1 MEKRIITVSREF
13 GSGGRSVGKALAK
26 RLGWKYYDKELVK
39 AVAEKTGFDPRFI
52 EERGEFSVGKSLLSY
67 ALAGQGMPG
76 VMNGMSASD
85 FLWCMQREV
94 ILKLAEE
101 GGCVI
106 VGRCADYILR
116 ERKDVFN
123 VFVHAPMA
131 YRADRLVR
139 RYGESE
145 RSRPFVDCLAQSSS
159 MALTGQSSAAWR
171 TWASCSGK
179 ISSRAAATPSSVMV
193 KMPGQTPVHSPQP
206 MQASFT

>member
-116 ERKDVFN
+116 EREDVFN

-131 YRADRLVR
+131 SDSPYRPTA
-139 RYGESE
+139 
-145 RSRPFVDCLAQSSS
+145 
-159 MALTGQSSAAWR
+159 SSACMANRSAARSNASR
-171 TWASCSGK
+171 TRTKSAG
-179 ISSRAAATPSSVMV
+179 
-193 KMPGQTPVHSPQP
+193 
-206 MQASFT
+206 